1 MFESFHRDI
10 NLADAVAEHCA
21 VLTELEY
28 GQYRKEIK
36 LREAAGMSVVSVQPP
51 GTHDGTI
58 TPDRVYLCRRGYNPT
73 RSRFFTLSPDESIF
87 APLPRLVA

>member
-1 MFESFHRDI
+1 MFESFHRDV

-28 GQYRKEIK
+28 GQYRKQLK
-36 LREAAGMSVVSVQPP
+36 LRETAATSAASVQPP
-51 GTHDGTI
+51 GAHDGTI
-58 TPDRVYLCRRGYNPT
+58 TPECVYLCRRGYNPA